1 MTADHQHTMSAKIE
15 LLLRLDAE
23 EELER
28 RQEGD
33 NEFSENYDDARLW
46 LPKGVELPEELP
58 AGLRALYA
66 LTAHPQ
72 FGDLR
77 FSSHHDFRPQPL
89 IDSAGEVI
97 DAGNTLTIGRAEEQS
112 IVLDLD
118 TDTVFIFDFLYFRH
132 GLDSGFV
139 LRCDSVAEFVSTVAL
154 GPRYPYIHGPHETW
168 REPWWLTDPWYIYL
182 KELGFA

>member
-1 MTADHQHTMSAKIE
+1 MTADHQHTMRAKIE
-15 LLLRLDAE
+15 LLLQRDAE
-23 EELER
+23 EELDR
-28 RQEGD
+28 RQEED
-33 NEFSENYDDARLW
+33 DEFSEIYDDGRLR
-46 LPKGVELPEELP
+46 LPAGVELPEELP
-58 AGLRALYA
+58 AGLRVLYA

-77 FSSHHDFRPQPL
+77 FGSHHDFRPQRL
-89 IDSAGEVI
+89 IDFAGKVI
-97 DAGNTLTIGRAEEQS
+97 DAGNTLTIGRVREQS

-118 TDTVFIFDFLYFRH
+118 TEAVFIFDFLYFRH

-139 LRCDSVAEFVSTVAL
+139 LRCDSVAEFISTVAL